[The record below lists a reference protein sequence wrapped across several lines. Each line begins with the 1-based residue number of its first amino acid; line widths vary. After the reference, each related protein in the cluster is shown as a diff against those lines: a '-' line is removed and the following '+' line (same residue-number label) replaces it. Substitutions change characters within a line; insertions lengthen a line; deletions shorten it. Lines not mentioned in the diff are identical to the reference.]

1 MTSDPAAVTEAAFD
15 LQSIK
20 DLMDNFDFTS
30 LLPEIDSIVGLTRT
44 ICTIA
49 ILIGPLV
56 LLGMGIAY
64 LLFSPREA
72 NYYFGYRTTFG
83 MGSVSAWR
91 HTQRVAGFLF
101 GGLGAVLTL
110 IMLLISLTLSGR
122 EPMAMV
128 TLALECL
135 IWEAVLAVIAVLS
148 INSIAAFTFD
158 FKGNKRRKSRRKRRK
173 DDPFRNLDGL

>member
-1 MTSDPAAVTEAAFD
+1 MAPDPTAVTEAAFD

-20 DLMDNFDFTS
+20 EMMDNFDPAA
-30 LLPEIDSIVGLTRT
+30 LLPEINGIVGVVRT
-44 ICTIA
+44 VCTVA
-49 ILIGPLV
+49 ILVGPIV

-64 LLFSPREA
+64 LLFAPREA

-122 EPMAMV
+122 EPMVMV

-135 IWEAVLAVIAVLS
+135 IWEAVLVVIAVLS

-158 FKGNKRRKSRRKRRK
+158 FKGNKRRKPQPKRRE
-173 DDPFRNLDGL
+173 DPFKGLDEL